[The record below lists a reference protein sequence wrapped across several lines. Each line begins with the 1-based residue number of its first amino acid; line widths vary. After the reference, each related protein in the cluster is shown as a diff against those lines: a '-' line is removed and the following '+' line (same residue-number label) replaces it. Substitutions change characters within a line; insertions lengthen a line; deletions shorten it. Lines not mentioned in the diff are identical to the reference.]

1 MATSSISSPG
11 ISSGLDVNG
20 IISKLM
26 ELERIPLTKLN
37 MRETDYQAKV
47 SAYGTIKSTLS
58 SLRTAANAL
67 QNTATFTSNTAS
79 VSDSTV
85 LSASAS
91 TTAAAGTYNIS
102 VTQLAK
108 FHTVRSNTAYAA
120 TSDTFNSGTLAIK
133 IHGGAA
139 VNVTIDNTN
148 NTLAGIRQAI
158 NNANAGVTATI
169 VNDGSTNRLVLR
181 SNTSGSVGD
190 INVTVTED
198 GLTAGTHALTGIDSA
213 SLVQTQAADDAM
225 LNINGIDITRT
236 SNTIS
241 DAVDGV
247 TLNLTKGTLAS
258 PGTTVLTV
266 ASDKSATT
274 TAINS
279 FVKAYNDVVNLL
291 KTDTT
296 YNSTTKT
303 AAVLSGD
310 GAIRSLQSQLSSLE
324 HTSVSGVAGGISTL
338 SDIGVSVQ
346 KDGTLAVDSTKLS
359 AALADSN
366 KDVTSLFTQMT
377 SGNEG
382 IGVKFSTALQSILG
396 FDGLIASR
404 TSGLQTSIKDIGT
417 TRDALNL
424 RLTQIEARYRAQ
436 FTALDQLTASMNKTS
451 QYLTQQL
458 ANLPSSK

>member
-198 GLTAGTHALTGIDSA
+198 GLTAGTQ
-213 SLVQTQAADDAM
+213 V
-225 LNINGIDITRT
+225 
-236 SNTIS
+236 
-241 DAVDGV
+241 
-247 TLNLTKGTLAS
+247 
-258 PGTTVLTV
+258 
-266 ASDKSATT
+266 
-274 TAINS
+274 
-279 FVKAYNDVVNLL
+279 
-291 KTDTT
+291 
-296 YNSTTKT
+296 
-303 AAVLSGD
+303 
-310 GAIRSLQSQLSSLE
+310 
-324 HTSVSGVAGGISTL
+324 
-338 SDIGVSVQ
+338 
-346 KDGTLAVDSTKLS
+346 
-359 AALADSN
+359 
-366 KDVTSLFTQMT
+366 
-377 SGNEG
+377 
-382 IGVKFSTALQSILG
+382 
-396 FDGLIASR
+396 
-404 TSGLQTSIKDIGT
+404 
-417 TRDALNL
+417 
-424 RLTQIEARYRAQ
+424 
-436 FTALDQLTASMNKTS
+436 
-451 QYLTQQL
+451 
-458 ANLPSSK
+458 